1 MVAMHASGMRL
12 YIFDS
17 RKTRTTP
24 ITSDRQ
30 FLNSTSTST
39 INLSFK
45 RVTLVQE
52 HDIYQC
58 ELTTV
63 ELTNAGI
70 TGIGQLYEHQYNL
83 QAHEKLDLLNH
94 VFTHE
99 L

>member
-1 MVAMHASGMRL
+1 MHALGMRL

-30 FLNSTSTST
+30 FLNSTST

-63 ELTNAGI
+63 ELTN
-70 TGIGQLYEHQYNL
+70 
-83 QAHEKLDLLNH
+83 KLSSL
-94 VFTHE
+94 E
-99 L
+99 LANFMSINIICKHMKN

>member
-1 MVAMHASGMRL
+1 MHALGMRL

-24 ITSDRQ
+24 ITTDRQ

-63 ELTNAGI
+63 ELTNKPAS
-70 TGIGQLYEHQYNL
+70 L
-83 QAHEKLDLLNH
+83 
-94 VFTHE
+94 E
-99 L
+99 LANFMSINIICKHMKN